1 MPSDLRTKAI
11 ILRRT
16 NYGESDRI
24 LNILTPD
31 GKFSVLARGARKE
44 KSRLA
49 GGIELFSV
57 SDVTIHQGRSDLATL
72 TGAKMLKFYGNILA
86 ELPRLELASSFLK
99 LINRVAEQTD
109 NPEFFDLLNQSL
121 AGLDCGYSLALVST
135 WFNFNFARTTGE
147 EVNLIRDIH
156 GEPLAPDQT
165 YVWDGLEAALRP
177 DPDGPIGA
185 SEIKLA
191 RLLWSA
197 KLQLIAN
204 IENLSQILP
213 PIHDLAMAVAK
224 V

>member
-1 MPSDLRTKAI
+1 MPSDLRTHAI

-24 LNILTPD
+24 LTLLAPE
-31 GKFSVLARGARKE
+31 GKISVLARGARKE

-57 SDVTIHQGRSDLATL
+57 SDVTIHQGHAKLATL

-86 ELPRLELASSFLK
+86 DLPRLELASSFLK
-99 LINRVAEQTD
+99 SINRIAEQTD

-121 AGLDCGYSLALVST
+121 AGLDRGYPLMLVST
-135 WFNFNFARTTGE
+135 WFNFNFARSTGE
-147 EVNLIRDIH
+147 EINLVRDIH
-156 GEPLAPDQT
+156 GDSLNPDQT

-177 DPDGPIGA
+177 DPDGPISA

-191 RLLWSA
+191 RLLWST
-197 KLQLIAN
+197 KLQLVAN
-204 IENLSQILP
+204 IENVETLISHISMLVNP
-213 PIHDLAMAVAK
+213 A
-224 V
+224 

>member
-1 MPSDLRTKAI
+1 MPSDLRTQAI

-24 LNILTPD
+24 LSLLTPE

-57 SDVTIHQGRSDLATL
+57 SDITIHQGRSSLDTL
-72 TGAKMLKFYGNILA
+72 TGARMIKFYGNILA
-86 ELPRLELASSFLK
+86 DLTRLELASSFLK
-99 LINRVAEQTD
+99 SINRVAEQTD
-109 NPEFFDLLNQSL
+109 NPEFFDILNQAL
-121 AGLDCGYSLALVST
+121 AGLDRGYSMSLVST

-147 EVNLIRDIH
+147 EINLIRDIH
-156 GEPLAPDQT
+156 GNSLAPDQM

-177 DPDGPIGA
+177 NSDGPIGT

-197 KLQLIAN
+197 KLQLVAN
-204 IENLSQILP
+204 IENTDQMIGRIDPLISP
-213 PIHDLAMAVAK
+213 
-224 V
+224 

>member
-1 MPSDLRTKAI
+1 MSSDLRAEAI

-24 LNILTPD
+24 LTILAPE
-31 GKFSVLARGARKE
+31 GKISVLARGARKE

-57 SDVTIHQGRSDLATL
+57 SEVTIHQSHHAKLATL
-72 TGAKMLKFYGNILA
+72 TGAKMLKFYSNLLVD
-86 ELPRLELASSFLK
+86 LPRLELASSFLK
-99 LINRVAEQTD
+99 SVSRAAEQTD
-109 NPEFFDLLNQSL
+109 NPEFFDILNQAL
-121 AGLDCGYSLALVST
+121 AGLDRGYSLLLVST
-135 WFNFNFARTTGE
+135 WFNFNLARATGE
-147 EVNLIRDIH
+147 EINLVRDVY
-156 GEPLAPDQT
+156 GTPLDPEQT

-197 KLQLIAN
+197 KLQLVAS
-204 IENLSQILP
+204 IENVDSLVGHIDQFISR
-213 PIHDLAMAVAK
+213 
-224 V
+224 

>member
-1 MPSDLRTKAI
+1 MPSDLRTQAI

-24 LNILTPD
+24 LTLLAPE

-57 SDVTIHQGRSDLATL
+57 SDVTIHQGHHGKLATL
-72 TGAKMLKFYGNILA
+72 TGAKMLKFYGNLLVD
-86 ELPRLELASSFLK
+86 LPRLELASSFLK
-99 LINRVAEQTD
+99 SINRIAEQTD
-109 NPEFFDLLNQSL
+109 NPEFFDILNQAL
-121 AGLDCGYSLALVST
+121 AGLNNGYSLSLVST

-147 EVNLIRDIH
+147 ELNLIRDVH
-156 GEPLAPDQT
+156 GESLSPNQT

-191 RLLWSA
+191 RLIWST
-197 KLQLIAN
+197 KLQLVAN
-204 IENLSQILP
+204 IENTEELIHHVSQFIS
-213 PIHDLAMAVAK
+213 H
-224 V
+224 